1 MPPALNRICL
11 LAAREFAA
19 YVASPT
25 FWVALG
31 LGPLAMVALLAF
43 AQTTPEPAGRSAEAR
58 AQSVGITASDPAL
71 RAATDDA
78 IQALSTLSGTA
89 LVETSG
95 PARTRLVIGR
105 HQGQLT
111 LAVTGDQTPFPPLAR
126 AFLLDRIA
134 LRSRD
139 SGPRPGNAPPAPT
152 DLTRPPAT
160 VASVAP
166 LATVNRRIGQFALA
180 SLLWMTLTGSMGML
194 LQAVVRER
202 THRGLETLLAMA
214 RPIEIV
220 LGKLAGVGAVSQ
232 LVVWAW
238 VGSGVALSLLVP
250 HSGGLTGALLS
261 GLSNPTDLARA
272 AVAYALAYLLY
283 GLATVAIGA
292 TAEDTA
298 AAQNLSRP
306 LFAMLIVV
314 FFAIV
319 ATMAG
324 SSGVLHW
331 LVFAPPFTPF
341 LLIVDRYSW
350 GEVSIAIFLLLI
362 SIIAVG
368 AAAQR
373 ATRLKD

>member
-1 MPPALNRICL
+1 
-11 LAAREFAA
+11 
-19 YVASPT
+19 
-25 FWVALG
+25 
-31 LGPLAMVALLAF
+31 
-43 AQTTPEPAGRSAEAR
+43 
-58 AQSVGITASDPAL
+58 
-71 RAATDDA
+71 
-78 IQALSTLSGTA
+78 
-89 LVETSG
+89 
-95 PARTRLVIGR
+95 
-105 HQGQLT
+105 
-111 LAVTGDQTPFPPLAR
+111 
-126 AFLLDRIA
+126 
-134 LRSRD
+134 
-139 SGPRPGNAPPAPT
+139 
-152 DLTRPPAT
+152 
-160 VASVAP
+160 
-166 LATVNRRIGQFALA
+166 
-180 SLLWMTLTGSMGML
+180 MGML